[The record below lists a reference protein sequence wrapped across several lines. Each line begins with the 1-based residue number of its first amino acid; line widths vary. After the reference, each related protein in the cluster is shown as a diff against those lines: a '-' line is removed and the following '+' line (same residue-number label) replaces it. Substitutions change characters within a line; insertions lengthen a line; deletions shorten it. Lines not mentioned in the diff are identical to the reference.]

1 MEKNGGCGC
10 ACLNGDDATQPSY
23 SHTYFLAQDGN
34 KSIADASELLLT
46 DAAGAGAAYMPQ
58 AGSKLIGAALLNGV
72 TPVNYVGT
80 FGAGDTWMDGWTN
93 FDPNNTDY

>member
-1 MEKNGGCGC
+1 
-10 ACLNGDDATQPSY
+10 
-23 SHTYFLAQDGN
+23 
-34 KSIADASELLLT
+34 
-46 DAAGAGAAYMPQ
+46 MPQ

-72 TPVNYVGT
+72 TPVNYVGA